1 MSWLDRLRARLF
13 GYDNIE
19 PEGVMPSGHQVPTSN
34 ENPPVTSVTPKTDDK
49 INAIPKTPER
59 VLFVCSGNI
68 CRSAYGAVKFEQLLK
83 DRNLSMRIASAG
95 TLRLVGRSVAP
106 EMIATAQEHGLD
118 LTQHRSSALSK
129 PLIDAADVS
138 FAMEHGHKLEIMR
151 ICPDSEYRIVMLGQC
166 LPTPKLEILDPMGHT
181 PEIYREVANEIDLAL
196 ENWLNSTNVTKSED
210 A

>member
-19 PEGVMPSGHQVPTSN
+19 PEGIMPTVNRVPTTT
-34 ENPPVTSVTPKTDDK
+34 ENPQTTSVAPQTDEK
-49 INAIPKTPER
+49 INAPKSPER

-95 TLRLVGRSVAP
+95 TLRLVGRSAAP
-106 EMIATAQEHGLD
+106 EMIETAQERGLD

-129 PLIDAADVS
+129 PLIDAADVI

-151 ICPDSEYRIVMLGQC
+151 ICPDSEQRIVLLGQC
-166 LPTPKLEILDPMGHT
+166 LPEPKLEILDPMGHT
-181 PEIYREVANEIDLAL
+181 PEIYREVATEIDIAL
-196 ENWLNSTNVTKSED
+196 ENWLHSINLTQSED